1 MRTPRAAA
9 TVAGVSDA
17 SAFPATLV
25 ETLAT
30 RLAAAGLDLVR
41 ALDARRYDAAVAPE
55 YRLPRPGGGRDARL
69 AVVVGG
75 SRAFWPPFLE
85 WLGAE
90 PTRLEIGDG
99 NTIREFCSFSTGTVQ
114 DGGLTR
120 VGNNNWIMAYVH
132 VAHDCMVGDNT
143 IFANNATLAGHVTV
157 GDWAILGGFTG
168 VHQFVR
174 VGAHSFCGVGTV
186 LLQDLPPFVTVSG
199 NPASPHG
206 INSEGLK
213 RRGFSA
219 EGIAAIKRAYKT
231 LYRNGLT
238 LDEARKQIA
247 EAAASAPELQ
257 QFSDFIADSGRGIV
271 R

>member
-1 MRTPRAAA
+1 M
-9 TVAGVSDA
+9 
-17 SAFPATLV
+17 SAIHPTAIV
-25 ETLAT
+25 H
-30 RLAAAGLDLVR
+30 
-41 ALDARRYDAAVAPE
+41 
-55 YRLPRPGGGRDARL
+55 PGARL
-69 AVVVGG
+69 AEGVQVGPYSIIGEHVEIGEGTTVGPHVVIEGHTRIGRNNRIYQFCSIG
-75 SRAFWPPFLE
+75 SDPQDKKYAN
-85 WLGAE
+85 E

-120 VGNNNWIMAYVH
+120 VGNDNWIMAYVH
-132 VAHDCMVGDNT
+132 VAHDCSVGNNT
-143 IFANNATLAGHVTV
+143 IFANNATLAGHVSV

-199 NPASPHG
+199 NPSAPHG

-213 RRGFSA
+213 RRGFTS
-219 EGIAAIKRAYKT
+219 EGIMAIKRAYKT

-247 EAAASAPELQ
+247 EAALEQPELQ
-257 QFSDFIADSGRGIV
+257 QFSDFIAESGRGIV